1 MKKSIITCAAAGI
14 FIFLGV
20 GNIFGQASAGPEG
33 SAVKPGATSSE
44 EISPGAVSE
53 SGSAVTPGGE
63 ASPGTSPSGGGT
75 SEDPSDS
82 TGCVQ

>member
-1 MKKSIITCAAAGI
+1 MKKSITMCAAAGI
-14 FIFLGV
+14 FIFLGA
-20 GNIFGQASAGPEG
+20 GQIFAQAGSGPGG
-33 SAVKPGATSSE
+33 SAAAPGATSSE

-63 ASPGTSPSGGGT
+63 ASPGTSPSGSGT
-75 SEDPSDS
+75 NEDPSDS